1 MPNTDVKLDFSGFK
15 GGTFRVPKGVTS
27 IPPYEFLGM
36 DGLEKVVIPDTV
48 KEIGDCAFVGRDSL
62 REVIMK
68 GEQIHLSSRAFD
80 ECTNLKKVTLPKYME
95 EIPEAAFKDCSSLK
109 EIVLPQEAR
118 QIAAHAF
125 YRCHSLEHI
134 TLPNGLKLLGYG
146 AFRESGLT
154 SIEIPE
160 DAWEIGEYA
169 FSGCNSLREVTMKG
183 ERIRLSFHAFEGCTN
198 LEKITLPRQMM
209 EIQRATFKDCSKL
222 QHMDLPDTV
231 ESIEEYAFSGCT
243 SLESIIIPKNIKT
256 IDSYAFADCQSLK
269 RIAFPGN
276 FPEVVWNTFER
287 VPNDVVFEYQGA
299 DIPKKHFD
307 FTDDLADG
315 LDMEA
320 CLQILVVQR
329 EILQDDTFSPILV
342 TKLANAEHKHKLPE
356 AAEKYKKDFQTI
368 GFYEISDHVDEK
380 MKECLIQLFK
390 NNAASRGV
398 VPKIIDALTI
408 AATTL
413 NIEPERIVKSFED
426 KKFRDA
432 IIAMRSCHEG
442 NHFFDCEAAL
452 FAMTFDVNTVKQFI
466 LENPHKD
473 YASVILCKGYKT
485 GDEKYLNMAKWIA
498 YHPDSSRE
506 MIEKLYKCQD
516 YVEVRPDMTVDQ
528 VRAQVSC
535 GEGEL
540 EIRQIEDRY
549 DGKFAFKDCVCNLPK
564 TEVELGRYK
573 AYIMDGQDPRQVML
587 GYDTNCC
594 QHLGGAGE
602 TAMMYGLANPN
613 AGFFVI
619 EDKETGKI
627 LAQAETWECESGY
640 RSVRTEKINLQTVF
654 NDNMNLA
661 NQLYKDVENYIE
673 EGYCTDEYGSSEY
686 ADDYLTLELGFESW
700 EIGDE
705 KKAYGP
711 VEGDEENI
719 VAIVSNN
726 ESVEILDLSQI
737 IDAVSK
743 DSRLIKNFNEYVVHE
758 AELTADGDLYKIECR
773 KNDGETLVFDNIEFA
788 DDRQIDQFAPI
799 LGKWCEESPY
809 HDIIMGDGW
818 NAMDNGKINH
828 TNGVEPPVDGDMIWL
843 MDKDGIVESSEDIL
857 SDWYPSPE
865 LAYEAIA
872 NKKLNLEDY
881 GIYDLSYDDLLPYTD
896 ADESCSILKADNQL
910 EPYFRD
916 ILEAYYEKHPEE
928 RENPKME
935 KDSEA
940 EFDTKKEQKE
950 RHAGRGR

>member
-1 MPNTDVKLDFSGFK
+1 MPNTDAKLDFSGFK
-15 GGTFRVPKGVTS
+15 GETFRVPKGVTS
-27 IPPYEFLGM
+27 IHPYEFLGI
-36 DGLEKVVIPDTV
+36 DGLEKVVVPDTV
-48 KEIGDCAFVGRDSL
+48 EEIGDCAFVGRDSL
-62 REVIMK
+62 KEVIMK
-68 GEQIHLSSRAFD
+68 GEQIRLSSRAFD
-80 ECTNLKKVTLPKYME
+80 ECANLEKVTLPKYME
-95 EIPEAAFKDCSSLK
+95 EIPEAAFKDCRSLR
-109 EIVLPQEAR
+109 EIVLPQNAW

-134 TLPNGLKLLGYG
+134 TLPNGLKSLGYG

-160 DAWEIGEYA
+160 DAWEISEYA
-169 FSGCNSLREVTMKG
+169 FGGCDSLREVNMKG
-183 ERIRLSFHAFEGCTN
+183 EHIRLLFRAFEGCTN
-198 LEKITLPRQMM
+198 LEKITLPKQMT
-209 EIQRATFKDCSKL
+209 EIQRATFKDCNKL
-222 QHMDLPDTV
+222 QHMDLPDTI

-243 SLESIIIPKNIKT
+243 SLESVVIPKNIKT

-287 VPNDVVFEYQGA
+287 IPNDVVFEYQGV
-299 DIPKKHFD
+299 DIPKKHLD

-315 LDMEA
+315 LGMEA
-320 CLQILVVQR
+320 CLQILTAQR
-329 EILQDDTFSPILV
+329 EILQDDAFSPILV

-452 FAMTFDVNTVKQFI
+452 FAMTFDVNTVKQVI

-473 YASVILCKGYKT
+473 YASVLLCKGYKT

-528 VRAQVSC
+528 ARAQVSC

-594 QHLGGAGE
+594 QHLGSAGE
-602 TAMMYGLANPN
+602 TAMMYGLANPD

-654 NDNMNLA
+654 NDNMNLV
-661 NQLYKDVENYIE
+661 NQLYKDIENYIE

-758 AELTADGDLYKIECR
+758 AELTADGDLYKIDCR

-828 TNGVEPPVDGDMIWL
+828 TDAAEPPIDGDWVWL
-843 MDKDGIVESSEDIL
+843 MDQDGIVNNSEAIL
-857 SDWYPSPE
+857 GSRYQSPE
-865 LAYEAIA
+865 LAYDAIA
-872 NKKLNLEDY
+872 NKELNLEDY

-896 ADESCSILKADNQL
+896 ADESCSILKADNHV
-910 EPYFRD
+910 EPYFRES
-916 ILEAYYEKHPEE
+916 LEAYYDKHPEE
-928 RENPKME
+928 KENSNLE
-935 KDSEA
+935 KESEA
-940 EFDTKKEQKE
+940 EFDTKKEQKK
-950 RHAGRGR
+950 RHTGRGR

>member
-1 MPNTDVKLDFSGFK
+1 MPETRKRSNSLGVDDGI
-15 GGTFRVPKGVTS
+15 FRVSENVKS
-27 IPPYEFLGM
+27 IPDHALTGM
-36 DGLEKVVIPDTV
+36 NNIKEIIVPDNV
-48 KEIGDCAFVGRDSL
+48 EEIGDSAFADCENLVAVRLPESVRVIPSALCQNDSSL
-62 REVIMK
+62 REINVPKNVDTIGDYAFCCCSELENITLPDGIEKIMR
-68 GEQIHLSSRAFD
+68 EAFYGAGLKSIKIPKTVYYIGAHAFQH
-80 ECTNLKKVTLPKYME
+80 CTCLTEVTMESEGLDLLGGAFADCRELQKVTLPPGIVRIKHGTFKNCMKLKSIC
-95 EIPEAAFKDCSSLK
+95 IPESVRGIGVSAFANCESLK
-109 EIVLPQEAR
+109 EI
-118 QIAAHAF
+118 
-125 YRCHSLEHI
+125 
-134 TLPNGLKLLGYG
+134 T
-146 AFRESGLT
+146 
-154 SIEIPE
+154 IPSMA
-160 DAWEIGEYA
+160 D
-169 FSGCNSLREVTMKG
+169 
-183 ERIRLSFHAFEGCTN
+183 
-198 LEKITLPRQMM
+198 KI
-209 EIQRATFKDCSKL
+209 CS
-222 QHMDLPDTV
+222 
-231 ESIEEYAFSGCT
+231 YAFSGCT
-243 SLESIIIPKNIKT
+243 GLETVTLSNGMT
-256 IDSYAFADCQSLK
+256 LIDDGAFQNCKSLK
-269 RIAFPGN
+269 RIVFPDKL
-276 FPEVVWNTFER
+276 PEIA
-287 VPNDVVFEYQGA
+287 NDVFRGVSDDAIFEYQGV

-307 FTDDLADG
+307 FTESLGDG
-315 LDMEA
+315 A
-320 CLQILVVQR
+320 GFASIFRILVAQHK
-329 EILQDDTFSPILV
+329 ILNDNSFSPILV
-342 TKLANAEHKHKLPE
+342 TKLSKAEHKRKLSD
-356 AAEKYKKDFQTI
+356 AVEKYKRDFQTI
-368 GFYEISDHVDEK
+368 GFYEIDDTVDVE
-380 MKECLIQLFK
+380 MKEHLIQLFK
-390 NNAASRGV
+390 DNAASHGV

-516 YVEVRPDMTVDQ
+516 YVEVRPYMTVDQ

-673 EGYCTDEYGSSEY
+673 EGYCTDEYGTSEY

-799 LGKWCEESPY
+799 LGKWCEEFPY

-872 NKKLNLEDY
+872 NKKINLEDY

-916 ILEAYYEKHPEE
+916 LLEAYYEKHPEK
-928 RENPKME
+928 RGNPKME

-950 RHAGRGR
+950 RHTGRGR

>member
-15 GGTFRVPKGVTS
+15 GGTFRIPKGVTS
-27 IPPYEFLGM
+27 IPPYEFLGI
-36 DGLEKVVIPDTV
+36 DGLEKVIIPDTV
-48 KEIGDCAFVGRDSL
+48 REIGDCAFVGRDSL

-68 GEQIHLSSRAFD
+68 GEQIRLASRAFD
-80 ECTNLKKVTLPKYME
+80 ECANLEKVTLPKYTE
-95 EIPEAAFKDCSSLK
+95 EIPEAAFKGCSSLK

-222 QHMDLPDTV
+222 QHIDLPDTV

-287 VPNDVVFEYQGA
+287 VPNYVVFEYQGA
-299 DIPKKHFD
+299 DIPKKHLD

-320 CLQILVVQR
+320 CIQILVVQR

-368 GFYEISDHVDEK
+368 GFYEISDHVDTK

-390 NNAASRGV
+390 NNAASSGV

-473 YASVILCKGYKT
+473 YASVLLCKGYKT

-528 VRAQVSC
+528 ARAQVSC

-549 DGKFAFKDCVCNLPK
+549 DGKFAFKDCVCNLSK

-602 TAMMYGLANPN
+602 TAMMYGLANPD

-627 LAQAETWECESGY
+627 LAQAEVWSSKCGPQPDEDRYTGGY
-640 RSVRTEKINLQTVF
+640 DDDMIPWDRVDDSV
-654 NDNMNLA
+654 LA
-661 NQLYKDVENYIE
+661 CAEYDYIMAHGDPEDFLLNTLGLYKEQSEDGRAEYYVR
-673 EGYCTDEYGSSEY
+673 DED
-686 ADDYLTLELGFESW
+686 ALCLT
-700 EIGDE
+700 
-705 KKAYGP
+705 
-711 VEGDEENI
+711 GDEEDQFYITPDGSMWLCERICKNPL
-719 VAIVSNN
+719 VREDFNLCLTDMRLGADGQMHQLPDEDM
-726 ESVEILDLSQI
+726 ESV
-737 IDAVSK
+737 
-743 DSRLIKNFNEYVVHE
+743 
-758 AELTADGDLYKIECR
+758 
-773 KNDGETLVFDNIEFA
+773 LVFDNIEFA
-788 DDRQIDQFAPI
+788 NDRQIDQFAPI
-799 LGKWCEESPY
+799 IAKWCETSPY
-809 HDIIMGDGW
+809 QNIIMGNGY
-818 NAMDNGKINH
+818 NAMENNGLRKA
-828 TNGVEPPVDGDMIWL
+828 EPVVLPMDKEWLRL
-843 MDKDGIVESSEDIL
+843 MDDTQEIEKMNEKNGTDFV
-857 SDWYPSPE
+857 
-865 LAYEAIA
+865 LADDA
-872 NKKLNLEDY
+872 
-881 GIYDLSYDDLLPYTD
+881 YDLLAHPYVDPTTDAIDMDDFFPYTD
-896 ADESCSILKADNQL
+896 ADESCSALKMGGRV
-910 EPYFRD
+910 EPY
-916 ILEAYYEKHPEE
+916 LEKMYGEYCNRHPKE
-928 RENPKME
+928 RTIAV
-935 KDSEA
+935 S
-940 EFDTKKEQKE
+940 KKEEKAEKE
-950 RHAGRGR
+950 RHTGRGR